1 MFEYR
6 DGQLCADGLP
16 LETLA
21 AQYGTPLYV
30 YSRDVLDKSYDNLE
44 NALDTLGLPYLI
56 CYALKANSNPVLG
69 RILAQRGAG
78 VDVVSGGELYLA
90 RQMGFPAGRIVFAG
104 VGKTRAEMEEAL
116 SGAGI
121 RAFHVESRPELETLS
136 AVAAEMGKVAPVAV
150 RVNPDVEAHTHPYIT
165 TGTAGNK
172 FGVAPADALEMTRQ
186 AAADPYL
193 QPVGLHTHI
202 GSQLADID
210 PIIEATR
217 RVLELWDTL
226 AAEGIALRT
235 LNIGGGLAIPYQPGD
250 MPQGPA
256 QLAAGLRPLL
266 EGRNLELELEPGR
279 YLLGP
284 CGVLLTRVLYSKPAD
299 QPANK
304 SANTSANAPAGRP
317 RRLIVVD
324 AGMNDLIRP
333 ALYGAYHPIEMAQE
347 PYADA
352 ELVPTDIAGPVCE
365 SADFLA
371 IDRPLP
377 PEAGEP
383 GTLLVVGQAGAY
395 GFAMTS
401 QYNGRPRAAEVLVD
415 SSVARV
421 IRPRETYQDL
431 LPRDSSPREGK

>member
-44 NALDTLGLPYLI
+44 NALDSVGLPYLI
-56 CYALKANSNPVLG
+56 CYALKANPNPALG
-69 RILAQRGAG
+69 RLLAQRGAG

-90 RQMGFPAGRIVFAG
+90 RQMGFPGARIVFAG

-116 SGAGI
+116 SGPGI
-121 RAFHVESRPELETLS
+121 RAFHVESRPELEMLS
-136 AVAAEMGKVAPVAV
+136 SVAAEMGKVAPVAV

-165 TGTAGNK
+165 TGTATSK
-172 FGVAPADALEMTRQ
+172 FGVPPAHALEMTRQ

-202 GSQLADID
+202 GSQLADVD

-217 RVLELWDTL
+217 RVLKLWDAL
-226 AAEGIALRT
+226 AAEGITLRT
-235 LNIGGGLAIPYQPGD
+235 LNIGGGLAIPYRPGD
-250 MPQGPA
+250 MPEGPG
-256 QLAAGLRPLL
+256 QLASGLRRLL
-266 EGRNLELELEPGR
+266 EGRKLELELEPGR

-299 QPANK
+299 MPDGKPAE
-304 SANTSANAPAGRP
+304 APASAQAARS

-333 ALYGAYHPIEMAQE
+333 ALYGAYHPIRLAQE

-352 ELVPTDIAGPVCE
+352 VPVPTDIAGPVCE

-371 IDRPLP
+371 TDRPLP
-377 PEAGEP
+377 VEAGEP
-383 GTLLVVGQAGAY
+383 GALLVVGQAGAY
-395 GFAMTS
+395 GFAMAS
-401 QYNGRPRAAEVLVD
+401 QYNGRPRSAEVLVD

-431 LPRDSSPREGK
+431 LPRDLAHRGA